1 LDQGRGASRYG
12 EDADLWAG
20 LDQLEVGAGAG
31 GFIGHVVAHR
41 LCFGGFVDRVGFHDD
56 GEVDGLD
63 VSRELVMMNGR
74 SWLGR
79 R

>member
-41 LCFGGFVDRVGFHDD
+41 LCFGGFVDRVGFTMT
-56 GEVDGLD
+56 VRSMGLMC
-63 VSRELVMMNGR
+63 LVN
-74 SWLGR
+74 
-79 R
+79 